1 MAQQPAGG
9 FRVQRV
15 YDPPEDSDGARVLV
29 DRLWPRGIGKHQ
41 ARIDEWA
48 KDVTPSNELRRWFHA
63 DPQSREAEFRD
74 RYLAELA
81 AYEPQRGLAR
91 LRELVAGG
99 RVTLVTAVRDPAH
112 SHVSVL
118 LELLDR

>member
-29 DRLWPRGIGKHQ
+29 DRLWPRGISKQQ

-48 KDVTPSNELRRWFHA
+48 KNVTPSNELRRWFHA

-74 RYLAELA
+74 CYLAELA
-81 AYEPQRGLAR
+81 ADEAQRGLAR

-112 SHVSVL
+112 SHVSIL
-118 LELLDR
+118 LELLGR